1 MEPDD
6 FMKRGFLQ
14 PKAARY
20 SSSPDNEVIVR
31 EWTMVWDLAEMLGQ
45 TKFTIIADLMRLGVF
60 VTVWDTLDFETVSK
74 LAGKHGFIAK
84 RDD

>member
-14 PKAARY
+14 PMAAKY

-31 EWTMVWDLAEMLGQ
+31 EQTMVWDLAKMLGQ
-45 TKFTIIADLMRLGVF
+45 TKFTIIADLMQLGVF
-60 VTVWDTLDFETVSK
+60 VTVWDTLDFETVFK
-74 LAGKHGFIAK
+74 VVRKHGFMAK
-84 RDD
+84 RD

>member
-1 MEPDD
+1 
-6 FMKRGFLQ
+6 
-14 PKAARY
+14 
-20 SSSPDNEVIVR
+20 
-31 EWTMVWDLAEMLGQ
+31 MVWDLAEMLGQ